1 MAIGQ
6 LPYLLLTT
14 RYITALSRAIILYL
28 CTNVTF
34 LSKFTITK
42 KLQGMDKVEFLF
54 AYFQILGPLGCQG
67 WVVMPKN
74 VK

>member
-1 MAIGQ
+1 MTIGQ
-6 LPYLLLTT
+6 VPTLFYSPVSGDY
-14 RYITALSRAIILYL
+14 RIFKHQCDVFILIHH
-28 CTNVTF
+28 TE
-34 LSKFTITK
+34 
-42 KLQGMDKVEFLF
+42 KLQAMDKVEFLF

>member
-1 MAIGQ
+1 MGDYRIFMHQ
-6 LPYLLLTT
+6 CDVL
-14 RYITALSRAIILYL
+14 ILIHH
-28 CTNVTF
+28 TE
-34 LSKFTITK
+34 
-42 KLQGMDKVEFLF
+42 KLQAMEKVEFLF